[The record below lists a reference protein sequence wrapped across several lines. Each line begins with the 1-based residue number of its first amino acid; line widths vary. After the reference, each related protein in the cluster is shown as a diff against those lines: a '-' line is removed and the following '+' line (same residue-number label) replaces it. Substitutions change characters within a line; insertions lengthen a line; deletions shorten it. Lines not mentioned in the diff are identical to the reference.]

1 MNWLWMETSLYEAT
15 ELSHLPKWPYCCV
28 INYLY
33 TLLLQSFWNLM
44 YKIRVEIGELDPK
57 WTNYLYHQQRFNTFL
72 LCLY

>member
-1 MNWLWMETSLYEAT
+1 
-15 ELSHLPKWPYCCV
+15 
-28 INYLY
+28 
-33 TLLLQSFWNLM
+33 M